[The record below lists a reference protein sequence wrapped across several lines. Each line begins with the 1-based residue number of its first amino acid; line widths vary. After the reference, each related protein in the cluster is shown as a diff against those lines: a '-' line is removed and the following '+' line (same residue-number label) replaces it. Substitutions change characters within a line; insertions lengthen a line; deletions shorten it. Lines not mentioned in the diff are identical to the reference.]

1 MSYPYSPESFK
12 FDPNQPIN
20 LTMDWF
26 ANTSYYPPRAG
37 VLTEPLVNGQA
48 AFGAVHDAIENA
60 RHSVDIIT
68 WGFDPAMRL
77 KRPVGL
83 RVGDLLA
90 AKGKQGLTVRV
101 LVWRNVLADFV
112 EKTLPGIGLGG
123 SGGTAL
129 GSGIMNGTAAD
140 NEVFR
145 LDKRRTQNLQKIGLL
160 GQDLLLAEYL
170 RQNKS
175 PSYDPVFVA
184 KAALRLKEWQDE
196 NAEINRLAEEQESAQ
211 GYNKISGSGGTQHD
225 PWGQI
230 YTRDWFKNV
239 NSSRMNNVEFRTR
252 DFDSTTET
260 VMNEE
265 QSSIV
270 RGRFAILRDL
280 LNAEGISDLSIGQ
293 MVLLTQFASHHQK
306 MVLVD
311 YGTPQAIGF
320 VMGHNLHRNY
330 WDTDAHLFD
339 DLKARRN
346 KGFGPWQDISMK
358 VTGPVLVDLSHN
370 FAQAWD
376 LENPWY
382 TRWFADTSLR
392 KERDALPIPDVV
404 TTTAHS
410 VAQVC
415 RTQPQYGEKS
425 ILEHYIKAIG
435 NARDYVYMENQYFR
449 YSDFA
454 KRLSTIAKTRK
465 NRGAK
470 GDVYLFVVTNTP
482 DSKTA
487 SGTTYEMLQALG
499 QEQLMPQVQRDL
511 AQGLTEHLEDLE
523 HLKNTPPF
531 QPYQLPAHQ
540 EKIQKLQAKVDAL
553 LEQGITPEVGERLD
567 GLTPEQ
573 IAELAAKTDAD
584 KKPYELREIP
594 GLKIIIAT
602 LATSDPAPGS
612 APPLPMSAET
622 EAQLNAPVTKARYK
636 NIYVHSKLLLVDDVY
651 TLLSSANI
659 NIRSMHSDSELGIA
673 HPHPVLAKSLREK
686 LWGMHSGEVKS
697 TSELNFSLWNKQ
709 MDKNWKARIKG
720 IPLESHLQR
729 FWDITTPYSPA
740 FTVD

>member
-1 MSYPYSPESFK
+1 
-12 FDPNQPIN
+12 
-20 LTMDWF
+20 
-26 ANTSYYPPRAG
+26 
-37 VLTEPLVNGQA
+37 
-48 AFGAVHDAIENA
+48 AIENA

-77 KRPVGL
+77 KRPGGL

-129 GSGIMNGTAAD
+129 GSGIMNGSAAD

-145 LDKRRTQNLQKIGLL
+145 LDKRRTQNLQKIGWL

-170 RQNKS
+170 RKNKS

-260 VMNEE
+260 VMNDE

-339 DLKARRN
+339 DLKAGRD

-376 LENPWY
+376 LENLWY
-382 TRWFADTSLR
+382 TRWFAATSLR
-392 KERDALPIPDVV
+392 KERDALLIPDVV

-435 NARDYVYMENQYFR
+435 NARDYVYMENQY
-449 YSDFA
+449 
-454 KRLSTIAKTRK
+454 
-465 NRGAK
+465 
-470 GDVYLFVVTNTP
+470 
-482 DSKTA
+482 
-487 SGTTYEMLQALG
+487 
-499 QEQLMPQVQRDL
+499 
-511 AQGLTEHLEDLE
+511 
-523 HLKNTPPF
+523 
-531 QPYQLPAHQ
+531 
-540 EKIQKLQAKVDAL
+540 
-553 LEQGITPEVGERLD
+553 
-567 GLTPEQ
+567 
-573 IAELAAKTDAD
+573 
-584 KKPYELREIP
+584 
-594 GLKIIIAT
+594 
-602 LATSDPAPGS
+602 
-612 APPLPMSAET
+612 
-622 EAQLNAPVTKARYK
+622 
-636 NIYVHSKLLLVDDVY
+636 
-651 TLLSSANI
+651 
-659 NIRSMHSDSELGIA
+659 
-673 HPHPVLAKSLREK
+673 
-686 LWGMHSGEVKS
+686 
-697 TSELNFSLWNKQ
+697 
-709 MDKNWKARIKG
+709 
-720 IPLESHLQR
+720 
-729 FWDITTPYSPA
+729 
-740 FTVD
+740 

>member
-1 MSYPYSPESFK
+1 
-12 FDPNQPIN
+12 
-20 LTMDWF
+20 
-26 ANTSYYPPRAG
+26 
-37 VLTEPLVNGQA
+37 
-48 AFGAVHDAIENA
+48 
-60 RHSVDIIT
+60 
-68 WGFDPAMRL
+68 
-77 KRPVGL
+77 
-83 RVGDLLA
+83 
-90 AKGKQGLTVRV
+90 
-101 LVWRNVLADFV
+101 
-112 EKTLPGIGLGG
+112 
-123 SGGTAL
+123 
-129 GSGIMNGTAAD
+129 
-140 NEVFR
+140 
-145 LDKRRTQNLQKIGLL
+145 
-160 GQDLLLAEYL
+160 
-170 RQNKS
+170 
-175 PSYDPVFVA
+175 
-184 KAALRLKEWQDE
+184 
-196 NAEINRLAEEQESAQ
+196 
-211 GYNKISGSGGTQHD
+211 HD

-260 VMNEE
+260 VMNDE

-339 DLKARRN
+339 DLKAGRD

-470 GDVYLFVVTNTP
+470 GDIYLFVVTNTP

-622 EAQLNAPVTKARYK
+622 EAQLNA
-636 NIYVHSKLLLVDDVY
+636 
-651 TLLSSANI
+651 
-659 NIRSMHSDSELGIA
+659 
-673 HPHPVLAKSLREK
+673 
-686 LWGMHSGEVKS
+686 
-697 TSELNFSLWNKQ
+697 
-709 MDKNWKARIKG
+709 
-720 IPLESHLQR
+720 
-729 FWDITTPYSPA
+729 
-740 FTVD
+740 